1 MMKNT
6 GKKAQQIK
14 KAEQFLTLHHDPKL
28 LVLPNIWDPIG
39 ARLLQGQ
46 GYPAV
51 ATASAAVAFSLGY
64 DDGQKIT
71 LAAMIEAVR
80 RVADSVDVPVT
91 ADMEGGYAEQPKD
104 VAENMRQ
111 VLQAGAVGINFEDS
125 RIGGDSLHDI
135 DFQGD
140 RIRAI
145 RSMANQE
152 GVPLVINARVDTYIR
167 EDDLSD
173 EDRLAETIT
182 RAKAYLEAGADC
194 IYPIVVHDLEILTTI
209 QDAIQAPINVLA
221 LPNAPSMRELEAAG
235 IARLSLG
242 PFLFKAALTTMQN
255 VAKELLAYGSYDV
268 FSEGAMS
275 SDEVHQ
281 YLRDGRMG
289 A

>member
-1 MMKNT
+1 MKNT
-6 GKKAQQIK
+6 GKKAQQIN
-14 KAEQFLTLHHDPKL
+14 KAEQFLALHHDPEL

-51 ATASAAVAFSLGY
+51 ATASAAV
-64 DDGQKIT
+64 IT

-104 VAENMRQ
+104 VAENIRQ

-152 GVPLVINARVDTYIR
+152 GVPLVINARVDTHIR

-182 RAKAYLEAGADC
+182 RAKTYLEAGADC
-194 IYPIVVHDLEILTTI
+194 IYPIVVHALEILTTI
-209 QDAIQAPINVLA
+209 HDAIQAPINVLA
-221 LPNAPSMRELEAAG
+221 LPNVPSMRELEAAG

-255 VAKELLAYGSYDV
+255 VAKELLAYSPYDV

>member
-6 GKKAQQIK
+6 GEKAQQIK
-14 KAEQFLTLHHDPKL
+14 KAEQFLALHHDPKL

-152 GVPLVINARVDTYIR
+152 GVPLVINARVDTYIH
-167 EDDLSD
+167 ENDLPD

-209 QDAIQAPINVLA
+209 QDAIQAPINA
-221 LPNAPSMRELEAAG
+221 LGLPIAPSMRGLEAAG

-255 VAKELLAYGSYDV
+255 VAKELLAYGSYVV
-268 FSEGAMS
+268 FSEGAML